1 MSDGFKLTRAT
12 NISAV
17 EIRQLS
23 EDDTQRAEARLSLS
37 VACERPK
44 TAHFLRIQT
53 SHVIGPAS
61 SSDIGRPATLRASFI

>member
-23 EDDTQRAEARLSLS
+23 EDDTRRAEARLSF
-37 VACERPK
+37 ERR
-44 TAHFLRIQT
+44 L
-53 SHVIGPAS
+53 
-61 SSDIGRPATLRASFI
+61 